1 MRTLNIKL
9 SLDTYNL
16 LCDNGQLNPPFVKEI
31 LYLDNNFDSLPELS
45 TPTVNYALKVDIA
58 FHLHLKR
65 CALEKNMTLTE
76 LSGRLFENN
85 YNRR

>member
-1 MRTLNIKL
+1 MKTLNIKL

-31 LYLDNNFDSLPELS
+31 LSLDNNFENLLELS
-45 TPTVNYALKVDIA
+45 APTVNYALKVDNA
-58 FHLHLKR
+58 FHLQLKR
-65 CALEKNMTLTE
+65 CALESNMTLAE
-76 LSGRLFENN
+76 LSGRLFEHN

>member
-1 MRTLNIKL
+1 MKTLNIKL

-16 LCDNGQLNPPFVKEI
+16 LCDNGQLNPPFVKEV
-31 LYLDNNFDSLPELS
+31 LSLDNKLKKLPELS
-45 TPTVNYALKVDIA
+45 SPTVNYALKVDNA

-65 CALEKNMTLTE
+65 WALENSMTLAE

>member
-1 MRTLNIKL
+1 MKTLNIKL

-16 LCDNGQLNPPFVKEI
+16 LCDNGQLNPPVVKEI
-31 LYLDNNFDSLPELS
+31 LSLDNNLQNLPELS
-45 TPTVNYALKVDIA
+45 SPTLNYALKVDNA

-65 CALEKNMTLTE
+65 CALENEMTLAE
-76 LSGRLFENN
+76 ISGRLFESN

>member
-1 MRTLNIKL
+1 MKTLNIKL

-31 LYLDNNFDSLPELS
+31 LSLNNNFENLPELS
-45 TPTVNYALKVDIA
+45 APTVNYALKVNNA
-58 FHLHLKR
+58 FHLQLKR
-65 CALEKNMTLTE
+65 CALENEMTLAE
-76 LSGRLFENN
+76 ISGRLFENN